1 VSEHQVYEQD
11 LVELAL
17 GEVSEPRRSH
27 LLSHMTGCLRCRAT
41 YHEVVSAVDAV
52 VPTAPEAQPP
62 AGFDLRVLSAMG
74 VGANGAVRRPSTWFS
89 RVTPGRVMLAA
100 AAVVLIAAV
109 GVVAGGSLLGGTG
122 GNQAP
127 PAAAPV
133 LAADSAALET
143 GDGATVGTAAVAW
156 MHEDRVLVVQLNQA
170 PVGVRYRCRVHMAE
184 GKSMVLGQWQP
195 SSPHGG
201 TWVMPAPQGDLN
213 GVQLVTDS
221 GQVWSSAW
229 LP

>member
-1 VSEHQVYEQD
+1 MSEHRMFEED

-17 GEVSEPRRSH
+17 GEVSEPRRSQ
-27 LLSHMTGCLRCRAT
+27 LLSHMTGCLHCRAT

-74 VGANGAVRRPSTWFS
+74 IGSIGGAETKSWSSRLSPSRLF
-89 RVTPGRVMLAA
+89 LAA
-100 AAVVLIAAV
+100 AAVLMIAAV
-109 GVVAGGSLLGGTG
+109 GVVGGALFGGSGER
-122 GNQAP
+122 QAP
-127 PAAAPV
+127 VSAPL
-133 LAADSAALET
+133 LAPDSAVLRT
-143 GDGATVGTAAVAW
+143 GDGATVGTAALAW
-156 MHEDRVLVVQLNQA
+156 MHQDRVLVVQLSQA
-170 PVGVRYRCRVHMAE
+170 PVGVRYRCRVQMAE
-184 GKSMVLGQWQP
+184 GNTMVLGQWTP
-195 SSPHGG
+195 SSANGG

-213 GVQLVTDS
+213 GVDLVTDS

>member
-1 VSEHQVYEQD
+1 VSEHSIYEQD

-17 GEVSEPRRSH
+17 GEVSEPRRSQ
-27 LLSHMTGCLRCRAT
+27 LLSHLTGCLHCRAA

-74 VGANGAVRRPSTWFS
+74 IGSNGSAATRPWSS
-89 RVTPGRVMLAA
+89 RLSPSRLFLAA
-100 AAVVLIAAV
+100 AAVLMIAAV
-109 GVVAGGSLLGGTG
+109 GVVGGALFGGSGER
-122 GNQAP
+122 QAP
-127 PAAAPV
+127 AASGPL
-133 LAADSAALET
+133 LAADSAVLKT
-143 GDGATVGTAAVAW
+143 GDHATVGTAAVAW

-170 PVGVRYRCRVHMAE
+170 PVGVRYRCRVQMAE
-184 GKSMVLGQWQP
+184 GNTMVLGQWTP
-195 SSPHGG
+195 SSAKGG

-213 GVQLVTDS
+213 GVELVTDS